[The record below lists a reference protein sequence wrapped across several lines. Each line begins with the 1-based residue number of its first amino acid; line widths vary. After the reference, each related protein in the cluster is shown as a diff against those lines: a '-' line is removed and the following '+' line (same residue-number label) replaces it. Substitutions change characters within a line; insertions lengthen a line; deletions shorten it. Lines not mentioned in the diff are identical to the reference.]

1 MSLSPTGIR
10 RRCLAFR
17 VAVFLGI
24 ILCLFNGAG
33 RLWPALGVAIG
44 LTLVAVYMARRTCRE
59 ARELPRD
66 AV

>member
-1 MSLSPTGIR
+1 MSLSPTRIR

-24 ILCLFNGAG
+24 ILCLYNGAG
-33 RLWPALGVAIG
+33 RLWPALGVALG
-44 LTLVAVYMARRTCRE
+44 LTLVAVYMARSTCRQ

>member
-1 MSLSPTGIR
+1 MSAQLIR

-24 ILCLFNGAG
+24 ILCLFNAAG
-33 RLWPALGVAIG
+33 RIWPALAVSIG

-59 ARELPRD
+59 ARELPHD

>member
-1 MSLSPTGIR
+1 MSAKLVR

-24 ILCLFNGAG
+24 ILCLFNAAG
-33 RLWPALGVAIG
+33 RLWAATGVAIA
-44 LTLVAVYMARRTCRE
+44 LTLFAGYMARRTCRA
-59 ARELPRD
+59 ARELPYD